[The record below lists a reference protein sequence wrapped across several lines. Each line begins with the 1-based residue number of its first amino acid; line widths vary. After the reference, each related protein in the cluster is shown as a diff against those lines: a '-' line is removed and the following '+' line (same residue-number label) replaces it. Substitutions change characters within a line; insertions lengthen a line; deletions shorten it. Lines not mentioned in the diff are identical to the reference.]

1 MWLYFCGRI
10 NKTFFF
16 LQFLD
21 SQLCNNNNQL
31 TPKSALNQLV
41 DCNHIPCRRLRF
53 DQIIPFEVSH
63 VPLPEIFPKT
73 GTHNSPVASCSVHTY
88 GVQLRPVPV
97 TCSCFK
103 WYAHTHTHMLC
114 SSVYIEL
121 KWCFYTVCVCVQG
134 RGVSC
139 PRQPPSCSPM
149 VNICSSDSFLWG
161 SGCGDVEEANLA
173 DSDRAL
179 PLPSG
184 ASSFWPLTSWPPPL
198 HHYLP
203 FSFCECPLNNSHCQR
218 QTAPF

>member
-1 MWLYFCGRI
+1 MAEARSNHPVWGVTCASTWDFP
-10 NKTFFF
+10 
-16 LQFLD
+16 
-21 SQLCNNNNQL
+21 
-31 TPKSALNQLV
+31 PKLA
-41 DCNHIPCRRLRF
+41 PRRW
-53 DQIIPFEVSH
+53 
-63 VPLPEIFPKT
+63 
-73 GTHNSPVASCSVHTY
+73 THNSPGVSRSVHTY
-88 GVQLRPVPV
+88 SIQLRLVPV
-97 TCSCFK
+97 MCSCFK
-103 WYAHTHTHMLC
+103 WYTHTHTHMLC

-149 VNICSSDSFLWG
+149 VNICSSDSSLWG

-198 HHYLP
+198 HHYLLFFLLWMP
-203 FSFCECPLNNSHCQR
+203 SQ
-218 QTAPF
+218 